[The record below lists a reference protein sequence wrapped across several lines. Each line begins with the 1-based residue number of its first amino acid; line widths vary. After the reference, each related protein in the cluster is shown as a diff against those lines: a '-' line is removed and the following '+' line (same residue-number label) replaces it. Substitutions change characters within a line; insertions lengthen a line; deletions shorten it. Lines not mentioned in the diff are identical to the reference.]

1 MSTSLGLRCQ
11 ACSKE
16 AWFQLVCYALHAL
29 RLTMNKLRKPKPPAT
44 IYSPPSS
51 IQTARSDIHN
61 NNQHLVSESVQSKPP
76 VSRTMQIASASL
88 AVERISTA
96 KNTLEYPKTTWYS
109 APAAAKPRTSVAE
122 TVLTTRV
129 QYQKEMTDVRLGKE
143 EKQTLAALMRASEER
158 QSRLEKFVVALLAC
172 FTLLFLA
179 LIYILLRDS
188 PKSKGASHFT
198 IPILS
203 PFTSVVSFV
212 NCRCEVG
219 IISNGTI
226 TRFEH
231 ETGIISARSVSFF
244 ILVVGILSYA
254 YLPTLVVKKKIAPM
268 VQDLGCNSR
277 RG

>member
-1 MSTSLGLRCQ
+1 
-11 ACSKE
+11 
-16 AWFQLVCYALHAL
+16 
-29 RLTMNKLRKPKPPAT
+29 
-44 IYSPPSS
+44 
-51 IQTARSDIHN
+51 
-61 NNQHLVSESVQSKPP
+61 
-76 VSRTMQIASASL
+76 MQIASASL

-109 APAAAKPRTSVAE
+109 ALAVAKPRTSVEQYWAARALVAE

-143 EKQTLAALMRASEER
+143 EKQTNQLAALMRASEER

-203 PFTSVVSFV
+203 PFTSVV
-212 NCRCEVG
+212 
-219 IISNGTI
+219 
-226 TRFEH
+226 EH

-254 YLPTLVVKKKIAPM
+254 IFRHWLSKK
-268 VQDLGCNSR
+268 R
-277 RG
+277 

>member
-1 MSTSLGLRCQ
+1 
-11 ACSKE
+11 
-16 AWFQLVCYALHAL
+16 
-29 RLTMNKLRKPKPPAT
+29 MNKLRKPKPPAT
-44 IYSPPSS
+44 IYNPPSS
-51 IQTARSDIHN
+51 AQTTRSDIHN

-96 KNTLEYPKTTWYS
+96 KNTLGYPKTTWYS
-109 APAAAKPRTSVAE
+109 APAAAKPRTSVEQYWAARALVAE

-143 EKQTLAALMRASEER
+143 EKQTNQLAALMRANEER

-172 FTLLFLA
+172 FILLFLA

-203 PFTSVVSFV
+203 PFTSVV
-212 NCRCEVG
+212 
-219 IISNGTI
+219 
-226 TRFEH
+226 EH
-231 ETGIISARSVSFF
+231 ETGIISARSMSFF
-244 ILVVGILSYA
+244 ILVVGVLSYA
-254 YLPTLVVKKKIAPM
+254 IFRHWLSKK
-268 VQDLGCNSR
+268 R
-277 RG
+277 